1 MFISNETAFSAH
13 YFYEFLL
20 FLMMI
25 LWIFLHWP
33 QCHLWISVVL
43 FLPFHSLYLLLFI
56 FSFCHIALTRTS
68 SIYWMLNEI
77 SGEEGHPCFIPS
89 VKNKIARFSLLSV
102 ISNIHIFF
110 RFLYKILH
118 IILYFSPEC
127 FFFLSWI
134 NHEFCQIILYN
145 FKKSIDIIIYIN

>member
-33 QCHLWISVVL
+33 QRHLWISVVL

-68 SIYWMLNEI
+68 GIYWMLNES

-102 ISNIHIFF
+102 ISNIHIFVDF
-110 RFLYKILH
+110 YIKSFILSS
-118 IILYFSPEC
+118 IFPLSVFSFYPE
-127 FFFLSWI
+127 
-134 NHEFCQIILYN
+134 
-145 FKKSIDIIIYIN
+145 